1 MNTLVIDLRKKE
13 MFVFGLVPAFQPASK
28 VSFGGVAR
36 SVAKA
41 AHSRVLSRLVSI
53 AINGELVR
61 RLLPF

>member
-1 MNTLVIDLRKKE
+1 MNTFVIDLRKKE

-41 AHSRVLSRLVSI
+41 ARSRVLSRLVSI